1 MRSMVEGALERR
13 YWLAP
18 STAHAAKPAQAAQ
31 ACLRWAVSLPR
42 RAGEDEVGQH
52 ERTWLGRSPAMRQM
66 IEEAARPQRVTTTV
80 VPTLTRL

>member
-1 MRSMVEGALERR
+1 MRSMVEGVCGEPTTSPPPPPTQPSLRR
-13 YWLAP
+13 LRKLACVGGSP
-18 STAHAAKPAQAAQ
+18 PP
-31 ACLRWAVSLPR
+31 PR
-42 RAGEDEVGQH
+42 GGDEVGQH